1 MPGSI
6 DGVTTIEDVIA
17 REILR
22 TQKRTNRRNL
32 HNIVGT
38 AITSPYRYSTI
49 QYKERSRIYGG

>member
-6 DGVTTIEDVIA
+6 DGIITIEDVIA
-17 REILR
+17 REILG

-38 AITSPYRYSTI
+38 ASTSPHSTI